1 MNYHRK
7 RGWDMP
13 ASAITPEAIFL
24 GRREFLAGAGALGAS
39 LGFSRYVF
47 ADEGNPYPAKRNDKY
62 KLDREITPEAT
73 NLNYNNFYE
82 FSTSKHINADALK
95 IRPWTVKIDGLVE
108 QEADVRRR
116 RADQGDRPRGA
127 ALSPSLRRS
136 MVDGDSLDRLPVA
149 RAGGKGAPA
158 FLGEIRSLREL
169 PRQEDGPGS
178 ALVHALALCRGADNG
193 GSDERSRLRRHR
205 RLRQADRESAGRADF
220 GSPRRGNMASSQ
232 QSRSFASALSPTG
245 RRRSGRILVP
255 TNTASGRTSIRKFPI
270 RDGARRRRRN

>member
-7 RGWDMP
+7 RGWDTP
-13 ASAITPEAIFL
+13 AGAITPEAIFS
-24 GRREFLAGAGALGAS
+24 GRRNFLAGAGALGAS

-108 QEADVRRR
+108 QEQTLDV
-116 RADQGDRPRGA
+116 D
-127 ALSPSLRRS
+127 ALIKAIGLEERLYRHRCVEAWSMAIPWTGFPLR
-136 MVDGDSLDRLPVA
+136 
-149 RAGGKGAPA
+149 
-158 FLGEIRSLREL
+158 
-169 PRQEDGPGS
+169 
-178 ALVHALALCRGADNG
+178 ALVEKARPLSSAKYVRFESFLDKKMAPGQRSFMPWPYVEGLTMAEAT
-193 GSDERSRLRRHR
+193 ERSRLHRHR
-205 RLRQADRESAGRADF
+205 RLRQADSESAGRAVAA
-220 GSPRRGNMASSQ
+220 RHAHGNMASSQ

-245 RRRSGRILVP
+245 RRRSGRILDP